1 MGGELG
7 VGIVVDA
14 SVIVAVIAHEPQ
26 RGALIGLTKG
36 ADLLAP
42 ASVHWEIGN
51 AFSAMLKRNRI
62 EVEQALQ
69 AVAAYRRIPIR
80 YVDVEL
86 EDTLAIAAR
95 YAIYAYDAYLIRCGL
110 KFSAPLL
117 SLDRSL
123 LQLAEQAGVDTIEV
137 G

>member
-1 MGGELG
+1 ME
-7 VGIVVDA
+7 IVVDA

-26 RGALIGLTKG
+26 RGALIRLTKG

-51 AFSAMLKRNRI
+51 AFSAMVKRNRI
-62 EVEQALQ
+62 ELDQALQ
-69 AVAAYRRIPIR
+69 AIAAYRQIPIR
-80 YVDVEL
+80 YVEVEL
-86 EDTLAIAAR
+86 EDTLAIAER
-95 YAIYAYDAYLIRCGL
+95 YAMCAYDAYLIRCGL

-117 SLDRSL
+117 SLDRGL
-123 LQLAEQAGVDTIEV
+123 LQVAEQAGIQTIEV